1 MLEHPN
7 QPGYEPC
14 RCRNL
19 SPVVAKA
26 SRRMVWKDPHR
37 LRAFSGM
44 AEDRILDVHGRKIQ
58 AGTPAVFDLTRHQG
72 VHGT

>member
-1 MLEHPN
+1 
-7 QPGYEPC
+7 
-14 RCRNL
+14 
-19 SPVVAKA
+19 
-26 SRRMVWKDPHR
+26 MVWKDPHR

-44 AEDRILDVHGRKIQ
+44 AENRILDFHGRKIQ